1 MSSISSTLIASS
13 FSAAYLFHSWE
24 VLKVK
29 KIQIPKYMYLFLF
42 AFLVII
48 ITINYFYT
56 TRFLGLVLLIV
67 ILTMFNMLIYHN
79 SLKTAFLTVV
89 FSESIAILGEVTCA
103 FLYYG
108 AIELFDVN
116 NDINT
121 GGFNL
126 FNLFVPLFSVLLIH
140 FPFIKKLKEK
150 ILIQDNKLENHQIIF
165 PLTVLM
171 ISVNILI
178 ATLYYQIDG
187 LLLVGINCSLM
198 LIYLVIIINA
208 LKDKNQVIKVKEE
221 NKELTHHLREYE
233 NILIKQRRKNHESKT
248 ELVVVRDM
256 LNSNFKKGMK
266 CLDEV
271 IGTKEEL
278 DETFYERCQQMPSG
292 IQGVIYQRLLVAD
305 PEIKT
310 YIEVSP
316 KIKKEELET
325 QMTSDIFLDACK
337 ILGVFIGN
345 AVEEVEEIK
354 DKNNKVI
361 SVQLY
366 LEGNDTLVVQIGNTY
381 RKGTDFNKL
390 GEEGYTTKEEEHGQG
405 LSLVKELEE
414 KHENLDHETVVNG
427 KLLFQKLNIR
437 GLEL

>member
-1 MSSISSTLIASS
+1 MKKFARITDAQILFFLGFLIASINLLTIS
-13 FSAAYLFHSWE
+13 IFREMNRISLFFFNSALMLFYAY
-24 VLKVK
+24 VIYCALKN
-29 KIQIPKYMYLFLF
+29 QNQ
-42 AFLVII
+42 II
-48 ITINYFYT
+48 I
-56 TRFLGLVLLIV
+56 
-67 ILTMFNMLIYHN
+67 
-79 SLKTAFLTVV
+79 
-89 FSESIAILGEVTCA
+89 
-103 FLYYG
+103 
-108 AIELFDVN
+108 
-116 NDINT
+116 
-121 GGFNL
+121 
-126 FNLFVPLFSVLLIH
+126 
-140 FPFIKKLKEK
+140 
-150 ILIQDNKLENHQIIF
+150 
-165 PLTVLM
+165 
-171 ISVNILI
+171 
-178 ATLYYQIDG
+178 
-187 LLLVGINCSLM
+187 
-198 LIYLVIIINA
+198 
-208 LKDKNQVIKVKEE
+208 VKEE
-221 NKELTHHLREYE
+221 NKELTHHLYEYE

-248 ELVVVRDM
+248 ELVVARDL
-256 LNSNFKKGMK
+256 LNSDFKKGMK
-266 CLDEV
+266 CLDEI

-305 PEIKT
+305 PEIKK

-345 AVEEVEEIK
+345 AVEEVDEIK
-354 DKNNKVI
+354 DKDNKVI

-390 GEEGYTTKEEEHGQG
+390 GEEGYTTKGEEHGQG

-414 KHENLDHETVVNG
+414 KHENLDHEIVVNG

>member
-1 MSSISSTLIASS
+1 
-13 FSAAYLFHSWE
+13 
-24 VLKVK
+24 
-29 KIQIPKYMYLFLF
+29 
-42 AFLVII
+42 
-48 ITINYFYT
+48 
-56 TRFLGLVLLIV
+56 
-67 ILTMFNMLIYHN
+67 MLIYHN

-108 AIELFDVN
+108 AKELFDVN
-116 NDINT
+116 ININT

-150 ILIQDNKLENHQIIF
+150 IIISDNKLENYQIIIPIIILMTSF
-165 PLTVLM
+165 NVLVATV
-171 ISVNILI
+171 
-178 ATLYYQIDG
+178 YFRIDG
-187 LLLVGINCSLM
+187 LLLLVANCLLVFVY
-198 LIYLVIIINA
+198 LIIIINA
-208 LKDKNQVIKVKEE
+208 LKDKNQIIIVKEE

-305 PEIKT
+305 PEIKK

-345 AVEEVEEIK
+345 AVEEVDEIK
-354 DKNNKVI
+354 DKDNKVI

-390 GEEGYTTKEEEHGQG
+390 GEEGYTTKGEKHGQG

>member
-13 FSAAYLFHSWE
+13 LSAAYLFYAWE
-24 VLKVK
+24 KLKVK
-29 KIQIPKYMYLFLF
+29 NATVSIFVRLIFF
-42 AFLVII
+42 VILMVVLS
-48 ITINYFYT
+48 INYLYT
-56 TRFLGLVLLIV
+56 NRFLGLVLLII
-67 ILTMFNMLIYHN
+67 ILTMFNMLMYKN
-79 SLKTAFLTVV
+79 SLKIAFLIVV
-89 FSESIAILGEVTCA
+89 FSESIAVLGELICTFFS
-103 FLYYG
+103 FLG
-108 AIELFDVN
+108 NQFMGLSISMQISGFH
-116 NDINT
+116 I
-121 GGFNL
+121 FNL
-126 FNLFVPLFSVLLIH
+126 LVPLFSVLLIH

-208 LKDKNQVIKVKEE
+208 LKDKNQIIIVKEE

-325 QMTSDIFLDACK
+325 QMTNDIFLDACK

-345 AVEEVEEIK
+345 AVEEVDEIK
-354 DKNNKVI
+354 DKDNKVI

-381 RKGTDFNKL
+381 RNGTDFSRL
-390 GEEGYTTKEEEHGQG
+390 GEEGYTTKGEEHGQG